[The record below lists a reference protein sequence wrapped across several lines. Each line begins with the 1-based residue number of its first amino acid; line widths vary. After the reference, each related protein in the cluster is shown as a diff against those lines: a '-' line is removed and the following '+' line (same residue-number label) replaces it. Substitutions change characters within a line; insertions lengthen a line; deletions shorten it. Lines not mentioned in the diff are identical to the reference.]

1 MEQHR
6 GLDEE
11 RKAKTRGQQKRDADS
26 TGADHLTDLFL
37 FPGWSAREGSLK
49 IRLPKRKII
58 KKESETLAS
67 RSDKKLAKERLEAAT
82 YSVETRLKEVRL
94 WINAR

>member
-1 MEQHR
+1 
-6 GLDEE
+6 
-11 RKAKTRGQQKRDADS
+11 
-26 TGADHLTDLFL
+26 L

-67 RSDKKLAKERLEAAT
+67 RNDKKLAKERLEAAT

>member
-1 MEQHR
+1 
-6 GLDEE
+6 
-11 RKAKTRGQQKRDADS
+11 
-26 TGADHLTDLFL
+26 L

-58 KKESETLAS
+58 KKKKGETLAS